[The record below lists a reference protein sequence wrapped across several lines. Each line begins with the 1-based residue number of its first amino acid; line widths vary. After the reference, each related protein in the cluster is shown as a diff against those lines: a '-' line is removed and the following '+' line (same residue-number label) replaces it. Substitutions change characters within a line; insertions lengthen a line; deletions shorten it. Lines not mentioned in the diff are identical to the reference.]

1 VGLLV
6 QVHPDNRLNWDLVV
20 KCLADCRGEDNDD
33 VILTGHNWMFKSR
46 RDIDTNLALLNAAGR
61 LRYQACELREYAEAV
76 RARSLTHLSPH
87 TPWSSPHPHPYTR
100 HTAQHF
106 LSVDTPPECP

>member
-1 VGLLV
+1 MHGLFA

-76 RARSLTHLSPH
+76 RLCCHQSFPASHGP
-87 TPWSSPHPHPYTR
+87 
-100 HTAQHF
+100 
-106 LSVDTPPECP
+106 